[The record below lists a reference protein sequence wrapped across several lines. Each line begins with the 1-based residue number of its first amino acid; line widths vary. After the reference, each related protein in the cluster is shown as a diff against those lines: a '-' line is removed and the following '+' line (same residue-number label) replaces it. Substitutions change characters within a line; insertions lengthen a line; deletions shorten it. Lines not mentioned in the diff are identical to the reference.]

1 MACRLRSCRG
11 INACATSRFD
21 RMGKGTAVP
30 TEVSLSR
37 TADKTGVIG
46 AIIASFGCAA
56 CFPALGSLGTAIG
69 LSFLSQ
75 YEGPFIRYILP
86 LSALVVLAANLSS
99 GLRHKTWLRL
109 TLGVTGPILVLIAAL
124 LMSLRGIRAEWV
136 LYAGLVLMIG
146 ASIFDLASPPG
157 RRLSNPIPPSDRS

>member
-1 MACRLRSCRG
+1 M
-11 INACATSRFD
+11 
-21 RMGKGTAVP
+21 P
-30 TEVSLSR
+30 TEDSLTR

-56 CFPALGSLGTAIG
+56 CFPALGSLGAGIG

-75 YEGPFIRYILP
+75 YEGPFIRYVLP
-86 LSALVVLAANLSS
+86 LSALIVLAANLRT

-109 TLGVTGPILVLIAAL
+109 ALGVTGPVLVLIAAL
-124 LMSLRGIRAEWV
+124 LMSLRGVRADWV

-146 ASIFDLASPPG
+146 VSILDLVSPPG
-157 RRLSNPIPPSDRS
+157 RRFSNPIPSRNR

>member
-1 MACRLRSCRG
+1 M
-11 INACATSRFD
+11 
-21 RMGKGTAVP
+21 P
-30 TEVSLSR
+30 TEESLTR

-56 CFPALGSLGTAIG
+56 CFPALGSLGAGLG

-75 YEGPFIRYILP
+75 YESPFIRYILP
-86 LSALVVLAANLSS
+86 LSALVVLASNLRS

-109 TLGVTGPILVLIAAL
+109 ALGVTGPVLVLIAAL

-136 LYAGLVLMIG
+136 LYLGLVLMIG
-146 ASIFDLASPPG
+146 VSIFDLVSPPG
-157 RRLSNPIPPSDRS
+157 RRLRNLPSSGSR

>member
-1 MACRLRSCRG
+1 M
-11 INACATSRFD
+11 
-21 RMGKGTAVP
+21 TAED
-30 TEVSLSR
+30 TLTR

-56 CFPALGSLGTAIG
+56 CFPALGSLGAAIG

-109 TLGVTGPILVLIAAL
+109 ALGVIGPVLVLIAAL
-124 LMSLRGIRAEWV
+124 LMSLRGVRAEWV
-136 LYAGLVLMIG
+136 LYAGLALMIG
-146 ASIFDLASPPG
+146 VSILDLASPPG
-157 RRLSNPIPPSDRS
+157 RRFSNPVPSRNR

>member
-1 MACRLRSCRG
+1 MSSG
-11 INACATSRFD
+11 D
-21 RMGKGTAVP
+21 
-30 TEVSLSR
+30 SLTR

-56 CFPALGSLGTAIG
+56 CFPALGSLGAAIG

-75 YEGPFIRYILP
+75 FEGPFIRYILP
-86 LSALVVLAANLSS
+86 LSALVVLMANLRS
-99 GLRHKTWLRL
+99 GFRHRAWLRL
-109 TLGVTGPILVLIAAL
+109 ALGVTGPVLVLIAAL

-146 ASIFDLASPPG
+146 ASLLDLVAPPG
-157 RRLSNPIPPSDRS
+157 RPLSDSAPSGARR